1 MPRIVRVASTVV
13 LDDAGQILCVRNRR
27 PWGQD
32 AWGLPGGTCEAG
44 ETLEEGARRETRE
57 ETGLEVEVG
66 RILSVSERIGHE
78 HYLFVVFAATV
89 NGGTLAVRAEDDD
102 VVEAV
107 FLPLT
112 RAEELMP
119 RYHRPLAALSR
130 RAGVSYRGEHR
141 RSRPRR

>member
-13 LDDAGQILCVRNRR
+13 LNAADEILAVRNRR

-44 ETLEEGARRETRE
+44 ETLEEGARRETLE

-78 HYLFVVFAATV
+78 HHLFVVFAATV
-89 NGGTLAVRAEDDD
+89 SGGTLAVRAEDDD

-107 FLPLT
+107 FLPLE
-112 RAEELMP
+112 RAEALMP
-119 RYHRPLAALSR
+119 RYHRPLAALAG
-130 RAGVSYRGEHR
+130 RAGVAYRGER
-141 RSRPRR
+141 RRVRRRP